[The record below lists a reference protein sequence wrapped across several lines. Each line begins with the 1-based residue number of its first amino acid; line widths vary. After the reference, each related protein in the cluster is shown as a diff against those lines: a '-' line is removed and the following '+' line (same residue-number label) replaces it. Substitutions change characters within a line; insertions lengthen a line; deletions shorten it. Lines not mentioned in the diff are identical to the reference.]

1 MEGDIED
8 AYLLSHLADQQM
20 HYPDLVGETEDG
32 SEDPIGQEI
41 SSQTLA
47 EGLAQDS
54 DWNAGSLGGE
64 EPEEAIPAG
73 EEFAARGT
81 EELKEN
87 LAPFKNNL
95 NTLRQ
100 MIAEIQEDNYGNEG
114 NLEDAIKAWEEKL
127 NSIGDDAELAD
138 VDLQGILEEQQELIN
153 TLSNMGEVQ
162 RDTAEAVIKKTS
174 AGLSS
179 PAEASET
186 GEEGEGQIIIPA
198 GNSQID
204 FSGIVG
210 QVSKIDSF
218 TWKLSVS
225 KDEVGDFRI
234 PSLHKAEIEPLPG
247 RTASGDHH
255 QIPGDTADLSLT
267 EDEDQP
273 AYDPDL
279 KPEKIGETGS
289 STISSTI
296 DQVAG
301 IATTMAE
308 TAASEL
314 EDIADDQ
321 ADRQEM
327 KESTRE
333 EQQILEDELSDWPDG
348 ETREITYSDWEK
360 QADGTYVK
368 VEKTVTLT
376 KEEAESLRD
385 RLETRV
391 DEADSR
397 NSSVGSESP
406 YQLVEG
412 NILVGEADI
421 SDLVL
426 ENGGEPGESDL
437 SDGRRTE
444 ELNIKVDNY

>member
-1 MEGDIED
+1 
-8 AYLLSHLADQQM
+8 
-20 HYPDLVGETEDG
+20 
-32 SEDPIGQEI
+32 
-41 SSQTLA
+41 
-47 EGLAQDS
+47 
-54 DWNAGSLGGE
+54 
-64 EPEEAIPAG
+64 
-73 EEFAARGT
+73 
-81 EELKEN
+81 
-87 LAPFKNNL
+87 
-95 NTLRQ
+95 
-100 MIAEIQEDNYGNEG
+100 
-114 NLEDAIKAWEEKL
+114 
-127 NSIGDDAELAD
+127 
-138 VDLQGILEEQQELIN
+138 
-153 TLSNMGEVQ
+153 
-162 RDTAEAVIKKTS
+162 
-174 AGLSS
+174 
-179 PAEASET
+179 
-186 GEEGEGQIIIPA
+186 
-198 GNSQID
+198 
-204 FSGIVG
+204 
-210 QVSKIDSF
+210 
-218 TWKLSVS
+218 
-225 KDEVGDFRI
+225 
-234 PSLHKAEIEPLPG
+234 
-247 RTASGDHH
+247 
-255 QIPGDTADLSLT
+255 
-267 EDEDQP
+267 
-273 AYDPDL
+273 
-279 KPEKIGETGS
+279 
-289 STISSTI
+289 
-296 DQVAG
+296 
-301 IATTMAE
+301 MAE

-437 SDGRRTE
+437 E
-444 ELNIKVDNY
+444 

>member
-1 MEGDIED
+1 MEAAQEVQLDNAETPTQQEKDEASSPAEAESDKTAEVTRRDDPRQVAAPSLEAEKSGDVTSGAEAKAVGGASPAGSGLPVDEQTEIPDVEGDIED
-8 AYLLSHLADQQM
+8 AYLLSQLADQQM
-20 HYPDLVGETEDG
+20 HDPDLVGETEDG

-114 NLEDAIKAWEEKL
+114 NLEDAIKSWEEKL

-162 RDTAEAVIKKTS
+162 RDTAETVIKKTS

-234 PSLHKAEIEPLPG
+234 PSLHKAEIDTPA
-247 RTASGDHH
+247 RTNR
-255 QIPGDTADLSLT
+255 QR
-267 EDEDQP
+267 
-273 AYDPDL
+273 
-279 KPEKIGETGS
+279 GS
-289 STISSTI
+289 PSN
-296 DQVAG
+296 
-301 IATTMAE
+301 
-308 TAASEL
+308 
-314 EDIADDQ
+314 
-321 ADRQEM
+321 
-327 KESTRE
+327 
-333 EQQILEDELSDWPDG
+333 
-348 ETREITYSDWEK
+348 
-360 QADGTYVK
+360 
-368 VEKTVTLT
+368 
-376 KEEAESLRD
+376 
-385 RLETRV
+385 
-391 DEADSR
+391 SR
-397 NSSVGSESP
+397 
-406 YQLVEG
+406 
-412 NILVGEADI
+412 
-421 SDLVL
+421 
-426 ENGGEPGESDL
+426 
-437 SDGRRTE
+437 
-444 ELNIKVDNY
+444 